1 MFIFQKESYVFDYKE
16 NKAYKLNRETQEKII
31 SLIGTLTPWLIIPDS
46 SGITFFDK
54 NNLKLHNIKISNT
67 NLIQIPDK
75 IYGNKFDKESIIQY
89 SSSYNYIFISFFS
102 IFIILLL
109 VYIKSLK
116 NRIKNITANQNNHL
130 DGDNTIIEKNLIPK
144 EYFRE
149 TLTEIEIT
157 LLDLLI
163 SNSINNQNTSV
174 SQINHAMGLSK
185 KATTIQNNIRAGTI
199 LIINKKFRSYSG
211 IKDDLIQKER
221 TDFDKRFFE
230 YFINKKLLTKV
241 K

>member
-1 MFIFQKESYVFDYKE
+1 
-16 NKAYKLNRETQEKII
+16 
-31 SLIGTLTPWLIIPDS
+31 
-46 SGITFFDK
+46 
-54 NNLKLHNIKISNT
+54 
-67 NLIQIPDK
+67 
-75 IYGNKFDKESIIQY
+75 
-89 SSSYNYIFISFFS
+89 
-102 IFIILLL
+102 LLL

-116 NRIKNITANQNNHL
+116 NRIKNITANQNNNL